1 MEKKK
6 IIIIGGNAAGPA
18 AAAKA
23 KRVNPEAE
31 ITMFEAGSFI
41 STGSCELPY
50 VLSGHIDSYKNI
62 VFFNDESFYRK
73 KGVKVFSRHF
83 VEDVNRIK
91 KQITVRNLEN
101 DEVKLFEYDSLI
113 LTTGAKKVDIP
124 GISTIHENVFNLK
137 TVGDY
142 LQIKEYLEKNRVQN
156 VLIVGA
162 SFIGLETAESFLELG
177 KSVTMIDIA
186 ELPMPTADGEVQ
198 TLISETL
205 KKEKIE
211 FIGGKR
217 EVEYIS
223 ENNRIKKV
231 KVDGRILEFDLIL
244 VSVGFKPNLDLAE
257 KIGLE
262 KGITGAL
269 KVNKK
274 QQTSD
279 PNIFAAGDNSEV
291 INFITNRPDYIPLAP
306 FAQKN
311 GHIAGANAAGANEFS
326 NPAIKNA
333 AVKIFDNALV
343 TVGMSEKE
351 AKKNNFNYF
360 TVSQVG
366 FSLIKVMPESRK
378 IFGKIIVEKESKRI
392 LGASFYGAKEAAGY
406 GDLIASLIL
415 QKSDARILSK
425 ISYNYTPPISPFIN
439 LLSVLGRKIEENL

>member
-6 IIIIGGNAAGPA
+6 IVVVGGNAAGPA

-23 KRVNPEAE
+23 KRVNPDAE
-31 ITMFEAGSFI
+31 VTMFEAGSFI

-50 VLSGHIDSYKNI
+50 VLSGHIDNYKNI
-62 VFFNDESFYRK
+62 VFFTDASFFK
-73 KGVKVFSRHF
+73 IKGVKVYSRHF
-83 VEDVNRIK
+83 VEDIDRRGKNVI
-91 KQITVRNLEN
+91 VRNLET
-101 DEVKLFEYDSLI
+101 DEIKSFDYDSLI
-113 LTTGAKKVDIP
+113 LTTGTKKVDIP
-124 GISTIHENVFNLK
+124 GISTLHENVFNLK

-142 LQIKEYLEKNRVQN
+142 LQIKEYIEKNAVQS

-162 SFIGLETAESFLELG
+162 SFIGLEAAESFLEL
-177 KSVTMIDIA
+177 KKKATLIDIA
-186 ELPMPTADGEVQ
+186 DLPMPAADEEIQ
-198 TLISETL
+198 TLIAETL
-205 KKEKIE
+205 DKNNIE

-217 EVEYIS
+217 DVEYIS
-223 ENNRIKKV
+223 EDNRITKV
-231 KVDGRILEFDLIL
+231 KIDGRVLQFDLIL

-262 KGITGAL
+262 KGITGSL

-291 INFITNRPDYIPLAP
+291 VNFITNRPDYIPLAP

-326 NPAIKNA
+326 VPAVKNA
-333 AVKIFDNALV
+333 AVKILDNALV
-343 TVGMSEKE
+343 TVGLSEKE

-360 TVSQVG
+360 TVSKIG
-366 FSLIKVMPESRK
+366 FSLIKVMPESQK
-378 IFGKIIVEKESKRI
+378 IFGKIIVEKETKRI

-406 GDLIASLIL
+406 GDLIASLII

-439 LLSVLGRKIEENL
+439 LLSMLGRKIEEIL